1 MEESH
6 FGPVRLV
13 PIDVQAGSAGK
24 HRVLTREGGAGQGEK
39 KSE

>member
-1 MEESH
+1 MVETH

-13 PIDVQAGSAGK
+13 PVDVQAGAAGE
-24 HRVLTREGGAGQGEK
+24 HRVLTREGGAGQQEK